1 MRPLASRR
9 RGLSSRVKGN
19 NNLKKNTVFDRNT
32 IIALIIVGIIIILMP
47 VYNKWLMP
55 PPPANQQAETV
66 IEQSSPE
73 KTDKSSGTEAITSAP
88 ADTINATVAAVV
100 DSAAPVKPYTSELV
114 EIETPKYKLWIGSDG
129 RPTSYILN
137 DYKLKAGPSVNLHA
151 MATAKDSAIG
161 TWDIDLGPRNISTL
175 RGLYFEPSRSR
186 LAVLGGRDSLELNY
200 TSPAGQKLTV
210 YYIVDSERYGF
221 DLVIRAN
228 GYSTPDTREY
238 KLTWQG
244 GVPTTEPD
252 PASDHEFGGAYAMVG
267 EELENSQLGSDPKVE
282 FSATG
287 RTPFVAA
294 RSKYFIAAMIPS
306 SPAAGADLLG
316 RTRVAGEKTV
326 PHIYDASLR
335 MPWEGATL
343 ESRVQVY
350 WGPIDKEN
358 LEVYGVGLEN
368 TMNWGWSIVKPFSL
382 ATLWLL
388 KFLGK
393 FISNYGIVIIIFS
406 ILVKVLLWPLT
417 RKSQIA
423 MKKLAA
429 LRPEI
434 EALKEKHAKNPQAMN
449 AAMMALYKE
458 RGANPAAGCIPMLLQ
473 MPILYA
479 LFIVFRSTI
488 EFRQAPFFGWIS
500 DLSQPDFMFHLPF
513 SIPLYGSGVGL
524 LPIVMGVSQFFM
536 SKATL
541 TDPNQKAMLYIMPV
555 MMVLLFNNF
564 PSGLSLYYTLFN
576 VLAIVEQR
584 FIKLPENFGSA
595 VVVEDKPK
603 KKIKK

>member
-1 MRPLASRR
+1 M
-9 RGLSSRVKGN
+9 
-19 NNLKKNTVFDRNT
+19 FDRNT
-32 IIALIIVGIIIILMP
+32 LIALAIVGVIVILMP

-55 PPPANQQAETV
+55 PPP
-66 IEQSSPE
+66 P
-73 KTDKSSGTEAITSAP
+73 TEAITEQAKPEKTADKVADEVIKAAPVDSLAAPGGAILSA
-88 ADTINATVAAVV
+88 V
-100 DSAAPVKPYTSELV
+100 DSAALPAKPYTSELV
-114 EIETPKYKLWIGSDG
+114 EIETPKFKMWLGSDG

-137 DYKLKAGPSVNLHA
+137 EYKLKAGPPVNLHA
-151 MATAKDSAIG
+151 MATDKDSAIG
-161 TWDIDLGPRNISTL
+161 TWDIDLGPRNISTI
-175 RGLYFEPSRSR
+175 RNLYFEPSRSR
-186 LAVLGGRDSLELNY
+186 LFVPSGRDSLELNY
-200 TSPAGQKLTV
+200 TSPSGQHLTV
-210 YYIVDSERYGF
+210 YYVIDSEKYGF

-228 GYSTPDTREY
+228 GYTAPDTREY
-238 KLTWQG
+238 KLGWKG

-294 RSKYFIAAMIPS
+294 RSKYFIAAMVPS
-306 SPAAGADLLG
+306 APAAGADLLG
-316 RTRVAGEKTV
+316 RTRVAGEKSV

-335 MPWEGATL
+335 MPWEGTTL

-350 WGPIDKEN
+350 WGPIIKDN
-358 LEVYGVGLEN
+358 LEQYNVGLEG
-368 TMNWGWSIVKPFSL
+368 TMNWGWQIVKPFSL
-382 ATLWLL
+382 AVLWLL
-388 KFLGK
+388 QQLGK
-393 FISNYGIVIIIFS
+393 VISNYGIVIIIFS
-406 ILVKVLLWPLT
+406 VLVKVLLWPLT

-449 AAMMALYKE
+449 AAMMSLYKE

-473 MPILYA
+473 MPILYG
-479 LFIVFRSTI
+479 LFIIFRSTI

-513 SIPLYGSGVGL
+513 SIPMYGSGVGL

-541 TDPNQKAMLYIMPV
+541 TDPNQKMMLYIMPV

-576 VLAIVEQR
+576 VWAIVEQKL
-584 FIKLPENFGSA
+584 IKLPEDFPAA

-603 KKIKK
+603 KKLKK